1 MKSLEKKM
9 LAALKQR
16 GYKLTPQRQAVV
28 RAILLSPYHLSPAD
42 IYEKVSQLYP
52 GIGVVTVYR
61 TLEILTRLGLICEL
75 HTGGDS
81 RSYVV
86 RESKEHHHHLICT
99 GCGKVIYFT
108 SCGLEK
114 LSQRLSREVNFEIK
128 THLLEFF
135 GRCHSC
141 RGRKLT

>member
-1 MKSLEKKM
+1 
-9 LAALKQR
+9 LKQG

-28 RAILLSPYHLSPAD
+28 RTILLAPYHLSPAD
-42 IYEKVSQLYP
+42 IYKKVSKKHP
-52 GIGVVTVYR
+52 GIGLVTVYR

-75 HTGGDS
+75 HTGGGS
-81 RSYVV
+81 RNYVV

-99 GCGKVIYFT
+99 DCGKVVHFV

-114 LSQRLSREVNFEIK
+114 LSQRLSREADFEIK

-135 GRCHSC
+135 GRCHNC
-141 RGRKLT
+141 RKKKST